1 MVSYDAIAA
10 GAPLTDILARA
21 KQVIAPAAERLLVE
35 RLQEML
41 AAQGIAALP
50 LLSDTLLS
58 AVRDLIGL
66 LPALLYQSDHAMTSE
81 PARALGGAAHT
92 RGASLSD
99 LLHEGQRLHDQLLE
113 RIATDWRVNDRDL
126 VRAVLQISRALR
138 HVERHVL
145 LAYEDHALATLTHQA
160 LSDPLTGL
168 ANRRSFDER
177 LQDELARAQRRER
190 PLAVILL
197 DVDDLKV
204 VNDSNG
210 HAAGDTVLRTVAALL
225 RDQARG
231 IDKAARLGGDE
242 FALLLPETDDAG
254 ANKLLQRLLDGAAG
268 EARFSAG
275 VAIYPEDGRT
285 AETLLH
291 EADAALYRAKRDKG
305 R

>member
-1 MVSYDAIAA
+1 
-10 GAPLTDILARA
+10 LTDILARA

>member
-1 MVSYDAIAA
+1 
-10 GAPLTDILARA
+10 
-21 KQVIAPAAERLLVE
+21 
-35 RLQEML
+35 
-41 AAQGIAALP
+41 
-50 LLSDTLLS
+50 
-58 AVRDLIGL
+58 
-66 LPALLYQSDHAMTSE
+66 
-81 PARALGGAAHT
+81 
-92 RGASLSD
+92 
-99 LLHEGQRLHDQLLE
+99 
-113 RIATDWRVNDRDL
+113 VNDRDL
-126 VRAVLQISRALR
+126 VGAVLQISRALR

-168 ANRRSFDER
+168 ANRRYFDER

-190 PLAVILL
+190 PLAVILI

-210 HAAGDTVLRTVAALL
+210 HAAGDTVLRAVATLL

-231 IDKAARLGGDE
+231 IDVAARLGGDE

-285 AETLLH
+285 AEALLH
-291 EADAALYRAKRDKG
+291 EADVALYRAKRDKG

>member
-168 ANRRSFDER
+168 ANRRYFDER

>member
-1 MVSYDAIAA
+1 
-10 GAPLTDILARA
+10 LTDILARA
-21 KQVIAPAAERLLVE
+21 EQVIAPAAERLLVE

-41 AAQGIAALP
+41 AAQGIAAIP

-58 AVRDLIGL
+58 AARDLIGL
-66 LPALLYQSDHAMTSE
+66 LPALLYQSDHAMMSE

-99 LLHEGQRLHDQLLE
+99 VLHEGQRLHDQLLE

-138 HVERHVL
+138 HVERQVL

-168 ANRRSFDER
+168 ANRRYFDER

-190 PLAVILL
+190 PLAVILF

-204 VNDSNG
+204 VNDSHG
-210 HAAGDTVLRTVAALL
+210 HAAGDTVLRAVATLL

-231 IDKAARLGGDE
+231 IDVAARLGGDE
-242 FALLLPETDDAG
+242 FALLLPETDDVG
-254 ANKLLQRLLDGAAG
+254 ANILLRRLLDGAAG
-268 EARFSAG
+268 EARQENGGARFSAG

-285 AETLLH
+285 AEALLH

>member
-1 MVSYDAIAA
+1 
-10 GAPLTDILARA
+10 LTDILARA

-231 IDKAARLGGDE
+231 IDMAARLGGDE

>member
-1 MVSYDAIAA
+1 LEV
-10 GAPLTDILARA
+10 PLSDILTRTE
-21 KQVIAPAAERLLVE
+21 QVIAPAAERLLVE

-41 AAQGIAALP
+41 GAQGIVALP

-58 AVRDLIGL
+58 AARDLIDL
-66 LPALLYQSDHAMTSE
+66 LPALLHESDYAMTSE
-81 PARALGGAAHT
+81 PARALGAAAHT

-99 LLHEGQRLHDQLLE
+99 VLGEGQRLHDRLLE

-168 ANRRSFDER
+168 ANRRYFDER
-177 LQDELARAQRRER
+177 FQDELARAQRRER

-204 VNDSNG
+204 VNDSQG
-210 HAAGDTVLRTVAALL
+210 HAAGDTVLRAVATLL

-231 IDKAARLGGDE
+231 IDLAARLGGDE

-254 ANKLLQRLLDGAAG
+254 ANILLRRLLDGAASG
-268 EARFSAG
+268 AARFSAG
-275 VAIYPEDGRT
+275 TAIYPRDGRT
-285 AETLLH
+285 AEALLQ
-291 EADAALYRAKRDKG
+291 EADAALYRSKRAKG

>member
-1 MVSYDAIAA
+1 M
-10 GAPLTDILARA
+10 TDILARA

-231 IDKAARLGGDE
+231 IDMAARLGGDE

>member
-1 MVSYDAIAA
+1 M
-10 GAPLTDILARA
+10 TDILARA